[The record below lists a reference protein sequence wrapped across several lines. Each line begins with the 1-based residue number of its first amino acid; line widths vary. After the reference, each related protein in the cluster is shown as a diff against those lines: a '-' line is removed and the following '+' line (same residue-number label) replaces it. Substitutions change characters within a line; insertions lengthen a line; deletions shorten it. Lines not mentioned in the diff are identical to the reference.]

1 MHTIS
6 SSALESI
13 LSNNFDIESAP
24 EPAGREK
31 KMLFGCGIY
40 FSEVLTLILLLS
52 VDVYIVSSDAF
63 NVSGTAKSVFADAD
77 SNQRCQPSRWCTATP
92 WSSAEWSWE
101 PARTLILS
109 LDTEFWHSGR
119 SGFPK
124 MRMTNWFSRLKTL
137 QPNVH
142 CAKCKCD
149 LRLVLEK
156 DWI

>member
-24 EPAGREK
+24 ETAGREK

-63 NVSGTAKSVFADAD
+63 NVSDTAKSVFADAD
-77 SNQRCQPSRWCTATP
+77 SNQRCQPSR
-92 WSSAEWSWE
+92 
-101 PARTLILS
+101 
-109 LDTEFWHSGR
+109 
-119 SGFPK
+119 
-124 MRMTNWFSRLKTL
+124 
-137 QPNVH
+137 
-142 CAKCKCD
+142 
-149 LRLVLEK
+149 
-156 DWI
+156 